1 MSIEKLKKIIYLS
14 RASGIFLPKKS
25 NKSPQSSAVTS
36 KMSYINFRL
45 RNYEINKAVNK
56 LNPRTVWLHI
66 RQSSNGGWLE
76 TFLIYGTRSF

>member
-45 RNYEINKAVNK
+45 RNYEINKTVNK
-56 LNPRTVWLHI
+56 LKSQDCMASYKTV
-66 RQSSNGGWLE
+66 LE
-76 TFLIYGTRSF
+76 WRLA

>member
-56 LNPRTVWLHI
+56 LKSQDCMSSYKTV
-66 RQSSNGGWLE
+66 LE
-76 TFLIYGTRSF
+76 WRLA